1 MHRIR
6 ISVEN
11 AFNQNSEIDFLSK
24 GSLKKTGNSFVWSNF
39 NQPLLGELVMS
50 WRERKKERKRKNA
63 IYSGHLSFCQQPRAA
78 HALHSDQ
85 FPTYVEA
92 SAIAVELTDFTIQD
106 LT

>member
-1 MHRIR
+1 M
-6 ISVEN
+6 
-11 AFNQNSEIDFLSK
+11 QNFGTLQ
-24 GSLKKTGNSFVWSNF
+24 
-39 NQPLLGELVMS
+39 QPLLGELAMS
-50 WRERKKERKRKNA
+50 RKTEERENNA

-78 HALHSDQ
+78 HALRSDQ